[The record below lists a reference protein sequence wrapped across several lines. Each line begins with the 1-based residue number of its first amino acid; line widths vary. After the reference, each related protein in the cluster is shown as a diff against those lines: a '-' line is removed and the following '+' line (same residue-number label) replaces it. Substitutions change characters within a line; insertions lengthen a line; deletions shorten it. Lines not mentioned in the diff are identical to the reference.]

1 MSLFIR
7 KPLEL
12 LQKEASAQGN
22 NSLKRVL
29 GPASLIAIGIGT
41 IVGAGLFSI
50 TGLVAANNAGPA
62 IALSFVIASVCCC
75 FAGLCYA
82 EFASMIPIAGSAYT
96 YSYATMGELVAWII
110 GWDLV
115 LEYSVA
121 ATTVS
126 ISWSQYFVRFLA
138 SAG

>member
-7 KPLEL
+7 KPLDL

-62 IALSFVIASVCCC
+62 IAV
-75 FAGLCYA
+75 
-82 EFASMIPIAGSAYT
+82 
-96 YSYATMGELVAWII
+96 
-110 GWDLV
+110 
-115 LEYSVA
+115 
-121 ATTVS
+121 
-126 ISWSQYFVRFLA
+126 
-138 SAG
+138 